1 MRTFKD
7 LTSNAA
13 LIEEYDVV
21 PYEGQLNAN
30 KALAWYVQAA
40 RQGDVGAAAQA
51 KDIARRLSPCALGTL
66 KRLSRVDY
74 LGTRIRSRP
83 GCSCDGALR
92 GAAPECAKRSASG

>member
-30 KALAWYVQAA
+30 KALAWVRPSGAPGRRRCCRA
-40 RQGDVGAAAQA
+40 SQGHCAPA
-51 KDIARRLSPCALGTL
+51 LPCALGTL

-74 LGTRIRSRP
+74 LGARIGSRP
-83 GCSCDGALR
+83 GRSGDRALR
-92 GAAPECAKRSASG
+92 GTAPQCAKRSASG